1 MQKIL
6 TVWAASLCLL
16 LPVTLAWSGEHR
28 LGGGVNYWVALE
40 NLDEHDVDENGFS
53 YLISYQYMMDW
64 VGLELDVELLPD
76 RFGEDAVAPAAYFL
90 IGKTLYAGVGI
101 GIVNYDGDF
110 ADEPFFALRAGLDLE
125 VLPSL
130 YLDISAN
137 YRFNDKAD
145 LDDSDRK
152 IDTDTIFLGA
162 AVRFAL

>member
-1 MQKIL
+1 MA
-6 TVWAASLCLL
+6 WAVSCCLL
-16 LPVTLAWSGEHR
+16 LPATAVWSGEHR

-40 NLDEHDVDENGFS
+40 DLDEDGVDEDGFS
-53 YLISYQYMMDW
+53 YLVSYQYMMDW
-64 VGLELDVELLPD
+64 VGLQLDVELLPD
-76 RFGEDAVAPAAYFL
+76 RFGEDAVAPSAWFL
-90 IGKTLYAGVGI
+90 LGKTLYAGAGI

-110 ADEPFFALRAGLDLE
+110 ADEPFFALRAGLNLE

-145 LDDSDRK
+145 LEDDDRK
-152 IDTDTIFLGA
+152 IDADTVFLGA